1 LGIQIPYEK
10 QSFYFNICVEREP
23 RVEGRAS
30 LHSVLFICVPR
41 DSLPKGE
48 DSLGREN
55 SFFSSTDVDNFRIMI
70 LMRKRSIS

>member
-1 LGIQIPYEK
+1 MITRNDPAEKPPTWAFKFPMKK

-41 DSLPKGE
+41 DSFPNGEGSLLP
-48 DSLGREN
+48 L
-55 SFFSSTDVDNFRIMI
+55 FH
-70 LMRKRSIS
+70 